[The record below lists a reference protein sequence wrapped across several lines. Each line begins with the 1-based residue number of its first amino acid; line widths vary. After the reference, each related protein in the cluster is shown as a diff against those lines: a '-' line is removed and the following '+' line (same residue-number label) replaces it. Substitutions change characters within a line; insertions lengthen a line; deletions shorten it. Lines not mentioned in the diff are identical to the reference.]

1 MMKRIIIGGIGL
13 SLLSAAPP
21 PSAVALQRDADEAA
35 ARGDFAAAERL
46 YAAAGERA
54 ADPGLVAFNRGTVQ
68 FAREEYREAELN
80 FIRCLDDAAIPPD
93 RRAKAYYNR
102 GVCLLKRGG
111 SARIY
116 RAAIDGF
123 EKYLDA
129 GLPDETLAADAR
141 HNLELAK
148 VLWAQARAKDA
159 SADRP
164 NDPPPEEKPDKVP
177 PRPETGPPDLGP
189 DATGSP
195 TGPGSMPRAVP
206 VTGPADGQPGGSDQK
221 APGAG
226 TLPVLTD
233 TDGVQKLSPEDTQTY
248 LARIAARLDK
258 DRRDTARLVAG
269 PDRKTVRDW

>member
-1 MMKRIIIGGIGL
+1 VARFVPSL
-13 SLLSAAPP
+13 FAVALLSAAPP
-21 PSAVALQRDADEAA
+21 ASPDALQREADAAA

-54 ADPGLVAFNRGTVQ
+54 VDPGLVAFNRGTVQ

-80 FIRCLDDAAIPPD
+80 FIRCLDDAAVPPD
-93 RRAKAYYNR
+93 RRAKASYNR

-164 NDPPPEEKPDKVP
+164 NDPPPEEKPEKVP
-177 PRPETGPPDLGP
+177 PRPETGPSDLGP

-195 TGPGSMPRAVP
+195 TGPGSTPRAVP